1 MKRTKEE
8 LLDIAKG
15 ILGDNDSDDA
25 LAFLEDI
32 SDTVTTPEVDW
43 EQKYNE
49 NDAAWRQKYRDRFFS
64 DVKPEVE
71 EYEEEEKL
79 PPKKTKFEELFEEV

>member
-32 SDTVTTPEVDW
+32 SDTVTPPDVDW
-43 EQKYNE
+43 EKKYNE
-49 NDAAWRQKYRDRFFS
+49 NDAAWRQKYRERFFS
-64 DVKPEVE
+64 DVKPEEE
-71 EYEEEEKL
+71 EYEKEISA
-79 PPKKTKFEELFEEV
+79 PPKKTRFEDLFEEV

>member
-32 SDTVTTPEVDW
+32 SDTVTPPDVDW
-43 EQKYNE
+43 EKKYNE
-49 NDAAWRQKYRDRFFS
+49 NDAAWRQKYRERFFS
-64 DVKPEVE
+64 DVKPEEE
-71 EYEEEEKL
+71 EYEKEIST
-79 PPKKTKFEELFEEV
+79 PPKKTRFEDLFEEV